1 MCCIE
6 LIGYRTISASCIKMN
21 FYHDVPAANLYVY
34 VCIYIYM
41 TYAWPRRSLSQ
52 YINCDS
58 DKLNLWFHNDQ
69 FGSYITRIG
78 IIYYNTEY
86 NRIF

>member
-1 MCCIE
+1 MR
-6 LIGYRTISASCIKMN
+6 LRM
-21 FYHDVPAANLYVY
+21 H
-34 VCIYIYM
+34 IYIYI
-41 TYAWPRRSLSQ
+41 YIYDLYI